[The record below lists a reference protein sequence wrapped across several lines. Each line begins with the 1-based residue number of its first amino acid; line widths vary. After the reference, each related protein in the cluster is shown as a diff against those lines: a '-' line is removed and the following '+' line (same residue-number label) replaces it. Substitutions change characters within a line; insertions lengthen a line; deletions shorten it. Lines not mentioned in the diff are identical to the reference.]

1 MFKLLTKA
9 VAAVGLKSSE
19 KLVLIQIANL
29 INESEGQIAWP
40 SENTLAEQAGMS
52 RKSVGRAKQKLLK
65 LGLLTWYSPRQSEV
79 KNSSCVYRIDENKL
93 DEFQPVRK
101 KMIKRLGQI
110 DPPAVT
116 VMVNE
121 TNGVRQNDSIVEPIC
136 LDSWVIKS
144 IYTPTTPIKILLS
157 DTNRV
162 REIKES
168 MGVITLDN
176 WLVKAQECQTYKDPR
191 PTQIFQHRWTN
202 YQILHSFFNQELFRL
217 SGISQAQW
225 SLAVDK
231 YCEQYRILPMGR
243 DLETPNL
250 KAFFPLVQYIA
261 QSDRSEAAWRAVG
274 GIGVDFPKLAE
285 KPVCGP
291 VEADRSEPHQYL
303 GGSV

>member
-40 SENTLAEQAGMS
+40 SEDTLAEQAGMS
-52 RKSVGRAKQKLLK
+52 RKSVGRAKQKLSK

-110 DPPAVT
+110 DPPTVT

-121 TNGVRQNDSIVEPIC
+121 TNGVRQNVSNVEPIC
-136 LDSWVIKS
+136 PDSWVIKS

-157 DTNRV
+157 DTNRI

-168 MGVITLDN
+168 IGVISLDN
-176 WLVKAQECQTYKDPR
+176 WLLKAQGCQIYKDPR

-225 SLAVDK
+225 RLAVSK

-250 KAFFPLVQYIA
+250 KAFFPLVLYIA

-274 GIGVDFPKLAE
+274 GAGVDFPKLAE
-285 KPVCGP
+285 KQASGP
-291 VEADRSEPHQYL
+291 VEAD
-303 GGSV
+303 